1 MSTDATHTPSPSE
14 APSDRLPWVQGLL
27 GLLLGAGLVWG
38 LLEVSQL
45 YPYSFTHGRPAL
57 PAVPAAPSQPVD
69 LSISFIETAESQT
82 VGTHLAQG
90 LGWGKRRVAFRAA
103 LIRHPKGTILF
114 GTGLSPE
121 HNERHVGW
129 KVGTPFAA
137 SKPLTS
143 LAQLYPS
150 LGVDRIILP
159 SMRWYNT
166 GGLLSLPSSVR
177 AFAGSGE
184 ISSSTG
190 SSWPYRYAYD
200 LPSAQ
205 ELRPRLSAMSFGGG
219 SYLGGRKSD
228 DLFDDGSVVAVTYR
242 ASGPEEIALLVSLT
256 SGRRLLL
263 VGDAVFSDEQVKLAS
278 PSYQPLT
285 WWHDRNRMQ
294 LASLVT
300 KLSALELSGAVDV
313 LPMLDGTV
321 PVPLFPASWK

>member
-1 MSTDATHTPSPSE
+1 MSTDAILPSPSPA
-14 APSDRLPWVQGLL
+14 APSDRLPWMRGLL
-27 GLLLGAGLVWG
+27 GMLLGAGLVWG

-45 YPYSFTHGRPAL
+45 YPYSFAHGLPTL
-57 PAVPAAPSQPVD
+57 PAIPSAPSPPVD

-90 LGWGKRRVAFRAA
+90 LGWGRRRVAFRAA

-121 HNERHVGW
+121 HNERQVGW

-166 GGLLSLPSSVR
+166 GGLLSLPDSVR

-184 ISSSTG
+184 ISTSTG

-219 SYLGGRKSD
+219 AYLGGRKSD

-242 ASGPEEIALLVSLT
+242 ASGPEEIALLVSLP

-263 VGDAVFSDEQVKLAS
+263 VGDSVFADEQVKLAS

-300 KLSALELSGAVDV
+300 KLSALERSGAVDV

-321 PVPLFPASWK
+321 AVPLFPASWK

>member
-1 MSTDATHTPSPSE
+1 MSTDATLPPS
-14 APSDRLPWVQGLL
+14 APELSSDRLPWKRGLL

-45 YPYSFTHGRPAL
+45 YPYSFTRGRPSL
-57 PAVPAAPSQPVD
+57 PAVPTAPNPPVD

-137 SKPLTS
+137 STPLTS

-159 SMRWYNT
+159 SMRWYNI
-166 GGLLSLPSSVR
+166 GGLLSLPDSVR

-200 LPSAQ
+200 QPAAQ
-205 ELRPRLSAMSFGGG
+205 ELRPRLSAMAFGGG

-228 DLFDDGSVVAVTYR
+228 DLFDDGSVIAVTFR
-242 ASGPEEIALLVSLT
+242 ASGPEEIALLVSLP

-263 VGDAVFSDEQVKLAS
+263 VGDSVFADEQVKLAS
-278 PSYQPLT
+278 PSYQPLS

-294 LASLVT
+294 LAFLVT
-300 KLSALELSGAVDV
+300 KLSALERSGAVDV
-313 LPMLDGTV
+313 LPMLDGTQA
-321 PVPLFPASWK
+321 VPLFPAAWK

>member
-1 MSTDATHTPSPSE
+1 L
-14 APSDRLPWVQGLL
+14 RGLL

-45 YPYSFTHGRPAL
+45 YPYSFTHGSPAL

-143 LAQLYPS
+143 LPNPS
-150 LGVDRIILP
+150 PLNPKPLTSAAV
-159 SMRWYNT
+159 
-166 GGLLSLPSSVR
+166 LSLTRCR
-177 AFAGSGE
+177 AGLHEVHAGRRHE
-184 ISSSTG
+184 
-190 SSWPYRYAYD
+190 A
-200 LPSAQ
+200 A
-205 ELRPRLSAMSFGGG
+205 
-219 SYLGGRKSD
+219 
-228 DLFDDGSVVAVTYR
+228 VAVQ
-242 ASGPEEIALLVSLT
+242 AA
-256 SGRRLLL
+256 GRGLR
-263 VGDAVFSDEQVKLAS
+263 
-278 PSYQPLT
+278 
-285 WWHDRNRMQ
+285 R
-294 LASLVT
+294 
-300 KLSALELSGAVDV
+300 
-313 LPMLDGTV
+313 V
-321 PVPLFPASWK
+321 PAPPQAG

>member
-1 MSTDATHTPSPSE
+1 
-14 APSDRLPWVQGLL
+14 
-27 GLLLGAGLVWG
+27 
-38 LLEVSQL
+38 
-45 YPYSFTHGRPAL
+45 
-57 PAVPAAPSQPVD
+57 VD

-321 PVPLFPASWK
+321 AVPLFPGAWK

>member
-1 MSTDATHTPSPSE
+1 MNATAAADADATPPTTSN
-14 APSDRLPWVQGLL
+14 LPWKKGLL
-27 GLLLGAGLVWG
+27 GFVLGAALVWG

-57 PAVPAAPSQPVD
+57 PAVPAPPAAPVD
-69 LSISFIETAESQT
+69 VSLSFIDTAESYT

-90 LGWGKRRVAFRAA
+90 LGWGERRVAFRAA
-103 LIRHPKGTILF
+103 LIRHPKGTLLF

-121 HNERHVGW
+121 HNERQVGW
-129 KVGTPFAA
+129 KVGTPFDA
-137 SKPLTS
+137 SRPLTS

-150 LGVDRIILP
+150 LGVDRVILP
-159 SMRWYNT
+159 SMRWYNI
-166 GGLLSLPSSVR
+166 GGLLSLPDSVR

-200 LPSAQ
+200 QASAQ
-205 ELRPRLSAMSFGGG
+205 ALRPRLSAMAFGGG
-219 SYLGGRKSD
+219 AYLGGRKSD
-228 DLFDDGSVVAVTYR
+228 DLFGDGSVIAVTYR
-242 ASGPEEIALLVSLT
+242 ASSPEEIALLVSLP

-263 VGDAVFSDEQVKLAS
+263 VGDSVFSDEQVKLGS

-294 LASLVT
+294 LSALVT
-300 KLSALELSGAVDV
+300 KLSALERSRAVDV

-321 PVPLFPASWK
+321 AVPIFPAAWK

>member
-1 MSTDATHTPSPSE
+1 MSTDLSSQLPTSTASV
-14 APSDRLPWVQGLL
+14 DRLPWKRGLV
-27 GLLLGAGLVWG
+27 GILLGAALVWG

-45 YPYSFTHGRPAL
+45 YPYSFTRGRPVL
-57 PAVPAAPSQPVD
+57 PAVPAAPIAPVD
-69 LSISFIETAESQT
+69 VSLSFIDTAESQT

-90 LGWGKRRVAFRAA
+90 LGWGRRRVAFRAA

-114 GTGLSPE
+114 GTGISPG

-137 SKPLTS
+137 SAPLTS
-143 LAQLYPS
+143 LAQIYPS

-166 GGLLSLPSSVR
+166 GGLLSLPDSVR

-184 ISSSTG
+184 IASSTG

-200 LPSAQ
+200 QPSAQ
-205 ELRPRLSAMSFGGG
+205 ELRPRLSAMAFGGG
-219 SYLGGRKSD
+219 AALGGRKSD
-228 DLFDDGSVVAVTYR
+228 DLFGDGSVIAVTYR
-242 ASGPEEIALLVSLT
+242 ASGPEEIALLVSLA
-256 SGRRLLL
+256 SGRRILL
-263 VGDAVFSDEQVKLAS
+263 VGDSVFADEQVKLAS

-294 LASLVT
+294 LAFLVT
-300 KLSALELSGAVDV
+300 KLSALERSGAVDV

-321 PVPLFPASWK
+321 PVPLFPAAWK